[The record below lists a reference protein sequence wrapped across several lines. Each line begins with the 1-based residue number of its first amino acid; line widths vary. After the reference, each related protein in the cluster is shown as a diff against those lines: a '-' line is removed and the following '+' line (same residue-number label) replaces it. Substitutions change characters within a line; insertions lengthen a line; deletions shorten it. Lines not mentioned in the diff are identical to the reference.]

1 MGKDTVVIDTK
12 FYTMVS
18 STLSKSTA
26 KFHKVIETFI
36 NNRNAALYDTF
47 PATRMLYGQDDADQM
62 YDVFGYKGREKELE
76 TILKDTYY
84 GSIANFNP
92 RAAKNPLTVLVMC
105 IIKYFFNKKD
115 KKNLE
120 LSMIYLSFSGNFYPS
135 IHYALY
141 PKALPADYRYV
152 CDYVVNNELSNKYD
166 LKVQGSVIGAVR
178 SLNNTWIE
186 TYSDLFKGKTSDED
200 YVYLIQQL
208 HSRIKS
214 FMKNIAEMYYKC
226 YNNKDYLTY
235 NSDDLSQDSFRLT
248 ENDTA
253 KINNISQRAITY
265 LTTHDV
271 DYRICKMCS
280 DQNVKTD
287 EIKGIIE
294 SIVKNPD
301 NLDDMIELVQL
312 IVSIYF
318 ENSKTKDVRDIEFV
332 TFTIKAKP
340 NSKDKNVLRQNQII
354 EKFLTEGSMAY
365 NRRKSRTATR
375 LSYNRAVLIYFSL
388 IINQSNK
395 V

>member
-1 MGKDTVVIDTK
+1 MAKDTNVIDTK
-12 FYTMVS
+12 IYPIVS
-18 STLSKSTA
+18 STLSKSLV
-26 KFHKVIETFI
+26 KFKKVIGDFL
-36 NNRNAALYDTF
+36 NSRNQALYDTF
-47 PATRMLYGQDDADQM
+47 PATRMVYGQTDADMM
-62 YDVFGYKGREKELE
+62 YDVFGYKGKEKELE
-76 TILKDTYY
+76 GFLKETYY

-92 RAAKNPLTVLVMC
+92 RAAKNPLTVLMMC
-105 IIKYFFNKKD
+105 VIKYFFNKKD
-115 KKNLE
+115 QKNLE
-120 LSMIYLSFSGNFYPS
+120 LAMIYLSFSGNFYPS
-135 IHYALY
+135 IHYAIY

-152 CDYVVNNELSNKYD
+152 CDYVINNELTNKYD
-166 LKVQGSVIGAVR
+166 LKTQGSVIGAVK
-178 SLNNTWIE
+178 SIDNTWIN
-186 TYSDLFKGKTSDED
+186 TYKDMFQGKSSDED

-214 FMKNIAEMYYKC
+214 FMKNIAELYYKC

-235 NSDDLSQDSFRLT
+235 NSDDMSQDSFRLT

-253 KINNISQRAITY
+253 KIANVSQRAITY

-271 DYRICKMCS
+271 DYRICKMCA

-294 SIVKNPD
+294 SIVKNSE
-301 NLDDMIELVQL
+301 NLDDMTELVNL

-318 ENSKTKDVRDIEFV
+318 EHSKNKDVRDIEFV

-340 NSKDKNVLRQNQII
+340 NSKDKNIARQNEII

-365 NRRKSRTATR
+365 NRRKSRVATR
-375 LSYNRAVLIYFSL
+375 LSYNRAVLIYFAL
-388 IINQSNK
+388 IINQANK